1 MLPTRFPWV
10 IERVMRDL
18 RVAEVN
24 QVRGGP
30 CVILQ
35 ADDDEI
41 WEAEATPTGGNTGN
55 GRGSSGFLAVASE

>member
-1 MLPTRFPWV
+1 M

-30 CVILQ
+30 CVILE

-55 GRGSSGFLAVASE
+55 GRGSSGFHA